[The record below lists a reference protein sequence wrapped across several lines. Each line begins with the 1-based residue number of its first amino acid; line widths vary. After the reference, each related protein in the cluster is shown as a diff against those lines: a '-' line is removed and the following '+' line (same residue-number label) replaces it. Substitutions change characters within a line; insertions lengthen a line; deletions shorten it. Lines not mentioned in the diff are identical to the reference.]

1 MIELAHVKE
10 IKFSGNEAKY
20 CGRHRKYLLCFFHF
34 SARSDERL
42 CVRVVYF
49 SLPHVCRKLWGKPQ
63 GSITGTAGTSMHLQ
77 QGKGFKGHF
86 RFISEPDGSS
96 RLLASCTWAGLTVLS
111 TIPVLII
118 SDGTFYVTLN
128 VFLVYVTGPRANT
141 KGHVINL
148 CVNLTCSTLTRDTN
162 LKHKYTN
169 PTTSSSS
176 FVFLIYIGIQIH
188 RSFWFLWF

>member
-34 SARSDERL
+34 SARSDEHL
-42 CVRVVYF
+42 CVHVVYF

-63 GSITGTAGTSMHLQ
+63 GSITGTAGTWMHLR

-86 RFISEPDGSS
+86 RFISEPNGSILHLS
-96 RLLASCTWAGLTVLS
+96 WANGAVHHRA
-111 TIPVLII
+111 PVLII

-176 FVFLIYIGIQIH
+176 FVFLISIGIQIH

>member
-10 IKFSGNEAKY
+10 IKFSGNEAKN

-34 SARSDERL
+34 SARSDEHL
-42 CVRVVYF
+42 CVCVVYF
-49 SLPHVCRKLWGKPQ
+49 SLPHVCGGNLRDPSQ
-63 GSITGTAGTSMHLQ
+63 GQ
-77 QGKGFKGHF
+77 QGH
-86 RFISEPDGSS
+86 RCISGREKVSKATSD
-96 RLLASCTWAGLTVLS
+96 LS
-111 TIPVLII
+111 PSPMAQPAVGILHLSWVNGAVHHRAPVLII

-176 FVFLIYIGIQIH
+176 FVFLIYKGIQIH
-188 RSFWFLWF
+188 RSFRFLWF